1 MLGKTGPSFNKYVYL
16 HLKLK
21 MPKLSGLR
29 KSVSNFTRKVNRSF
43 GGKSG
48 DRKSLLKKTSSK
60 SFSDI
65 TKISNKSKNPFNN
78 LANNKSKSSRVQNYI
93 PSGPSVKPPSR
104 LQRTLNKFK
113 NNNKPTAKDV
123 INGRHNLKKTPTPS
137 KPMSGPAMDLM
148 NEDNGEQL
156 KRRGQM
162 MREARNNAAY
172 SKFRGNLDKAGA
184 SQTSRFQDLKK
195 NLGKRG
201 RAQMDTL
208 RRGSGGGVD
217 PSMMYM
223 LMQSK
228 QDAEQAEA
236 ERRQAAKDAADNK
249 AVETRQNFFG

>member
-1 MLGKTGPSFNKYVYL
+1 
-16 HLKLK
+16 

-29 KSVSNFTRKVNRSF
+29 NSMKTFTRKVNRSF
-43 GGKSG
+43 GGKGG

-65 TKISNKSKNPFNN
+65 TKVSNKSRNPFND
-78 LANNKSKSSRVQNYI
+78 LASKSRRVQNYI

-113 NNNKPTAKDV
+113 NNNKPSAKDV
-123 INGRHNLKKTPTPS
+123 INGRQNLKKTPTPS
-137 KPMSGPAMDLM
+137 KPMSGPSMDLM
-148 NEDNGEQL
+148 NEDNGAQL

-162 MREARNNAAY
+162 MRDARNNAAY
-172 SKFRGNLDKAGA
+172 SKFRGNLDKAAA
-184 SQTSRFQDLKK
+184 SQTSRYQDLKK

-223 LMQSK
+223 MMQSK
-228 QDAEQAEA
+228 QDADQAEA
-236 ERRQAAKDAADNK
+236 ERKQAAKEAADNK

>member
-1 MLGKTGPSFNKYVYL
+1 
-16 HLKLK
+16 